1 VIVGKETGEESEEL
15 RVVKE
20 TIQTPF
26 QSPSMVKRIRSKIAR
41 VLIDLAYR
49 ISWDGYYDSMSDGE
63 FGYCPDC
70 EQCGDPEWRC
80 R

>member
-1 VIVGKETGEESEEL
+1 MGKETGEEGEVS

-20 TIQTPF
+20 TIKTPF
-26 QSPSMVKRIRSKIAR
+26 KQPSLVKRVRSKIAR
-41 VLIDLAYR
+41 ILIDIAYR

-70 EQCGDPEWRC
+70 EQCYNPEGRC

>member
-1 VIVGKETGEESEEL
+1 MGKETGEEGEKR

-20 TIQTPF
+20 TIKTPF
-26 QSPSMVKRIRSKIAR
+26 KLSILAKKFRSKIAKF
-41 VLIDLAYR
+41 LIDIAYR
-49 ISWDGYYDSMSDGE
+49 ISWDGYVDAISDGE

-70 EQCGDPEWRC
+70 DQCYNPEGRC

>member
-1 VIVGKETGEESEEL
+1 MGKETGEKAEVS

-26 QSPSMVKRIRSKIAR
+26 QSPSLVKRFRAYIAKS
-41 VLIDLAYR
+41 LINLAYR
-49 ISWDGYYDSMSDGE
+49 ISWDGYVDAICDGD

-70 EQCGDPEWRC
+70 EQCCDPEWRC